1 MSLQEQKAQLF
12 TMLQKALE
20 LELSTLPPYLTA
32 LLSIKREANRVAANL
47 IRGVMMEEML
57 HMLLVG
63 NLVSSLGGKVAIGPT
78 TIPSYP
84 LRMEF
89 QGKVFKDREFD
100 VNLGRFSAD
109 AIEIFKQIELPSSFV
124 ERAGVLAAQP
134 EIVIPAITIGA
145 FYQQVIALLD
155 VMCAEYGEA
164 AVFCGDPSV
173 QVGEQYYWG
182 GGGKP
187 IIIRDLASAKQAL
200 ELIITQGEGADDSIF
215 DDDQAYFAQPEEV
228 AHYFRFNEIACG
240 RYYGP
245 DDNPREPPTGD
256 CFAVDYSAVFLIQSN
271 SKQTDY
277 AVGSR
282 LATLNEN
289 FNLQYSLMLAQ
300 IEQALNGQ
308 PSILYDAITNG
319 MHSLT
324 STALEM
330 MALPIDGLEGVNGA
344 PSFEWVEL
352 P

>member
-1 MSLQEQKAQLF
+1 M
-12 TMLQKALE
+12 
-20 LELSTLPPYLTA
+20 TA

-89 QGKVFKDREFD
+89 QGKAFKDREFD

-124 ERAGVLAAQP
+124 ERTGVLAAQP

-200 ELIITQGEGADDSIF
+200 ELIITQGEGADDSM
-215 DDDQAYFAQPEEV
+215 
-228 AHYFRFNEIACG
+228 
-240 RYYGP
+240 
-245 DDNPREPPTGD
+245 TG
-256 CFAVDYSAVFLIQSN
+256 
-271 SKQTDY
+271 
-277 AVGSR
+277 
-282 LATLNEN
+282 
-289 FNLQYSLMLAQ
+289 
-300 IEQALNGQ
+300 
-308 PSILYDAITNG
+308 
-319 MHSLT
+319 
-324 STALEM
+324 
-330 MALPIDGLEGVNGA
+330 
-344 PSFEWVEL
+344 
-352 P
+352 